1 VNTESHNPARLAVIF
16 DDDKAVAGAGLAL
29 VATLSERLELVAL
42 ANEVIDLGDRLGHAF
57 PGRKVATLVHAMV
70 AGAECIDDCDV
81 LRSGSTGSV
90 LGHHVMAPSTLGTFL
105 RSFTFGHVRQLD
117 AFSEQMLTRA
127 WGVGA
132 GPRDAPMTID
142 IDSTIQQ
149 VYGKQK
155 QGAAYGYTQVLGE
168 HPLVATRADTGE
180 VLHIRHRKGSSGSG
194 RGAPRFVRET
204 VGRARRAGA
213 TGQLTLRADSGF
225 YSKEVVQACRDH
237 DVRYSITAPLNKAV
251 VRAIEAIDE
260 DAWRDIDYTVG
271 GKAQVAECPY
281 GDRHRLVVRRT
292 RLVGK
297 QAELF
302 PSWRHHAFITDR
314 EGTAVLLD
322 ADHRHHAVVELA
334 IRDLKDGAGMA
345 HCPSGTF
352 TANAAWVVLATLAHN
367 MIRWVAALG
376 LEHKGPVVAKTV
388 RRKYIAMPGRLTHR
402 SRRTQLHLPT
412 RWPWAS
418 EWVECFDRLRSLSL
432 RT

>member
-1 VNTESHNPARLAVIF
+1 
-16 DDDKAVAGAGLAL
+16 
-29 VATLSERLELVAL
+29 
-42 ANEVIDLGDRLGHAF
+42 
-57 PGRKVATLVHAMV
+57 
-70 AGAECIDDCDV
+70 
-81 LRSGSTGSV
+81 
-90 LGHHVMAPSTLGTFL
+90 
-105 RSFTFGHVRQLD
+105 
-117 AFSEQMLTRA
+117 
-127 WGVGA
+127 
-132 GPRDAPMTID
+132 
-142 IDSTIQQ
+142 
-149 VYGKQK
+149 
-155 QGAAYGYTQVLGE
+155 
-168 HPLVATRADTGE
+168 
-180 VLHIRHRKGSSGSG
+180 
-194 RGAPRFVRET
+194 VRET